1 MLQRGNQCYIKDET
15 LGNKAY
21 SALCLLAI
29 ELVSNNAM
37 LRYFPFFSRFSFNEI
52 HKDIFVSTFGY
63 ILPIKK
69 RLVGTYLGYN

>member
-1 MLQRGNQCYIKDET
+1 MEFEWRLYRVGKTTSSSNSFGQLTYIQKNKMLQRGNQCYIKDET

-37 LRYFPFFSRFSFNEI
+37 LRYFLFFF
-52 HKDIFVSTFGY
+52 
-63 ILPIKK
+63 
-69 RLVGTYLGYN
+69 

>member
-1 MLQRGNQCYIKDET
+1 MEFEWRLYRVGKTTSSSNSFGQLTYIQKKIMLQRGNQCYIKDET

-37 LRYFPFFSRFSFNEI
+37 LRYFLFFF
-52 HKDIFVSTFGY
+52 
-63 ILPIKK
+63 
-69 RLVGTYLGYN
+69 

>member
-1 MLQRGNQCYIKDET
+1 MEFEWQLYRVGKTTSSSNSFGQLTYIQKKIMLQRGNQCYIKDET

-37 LRYFPFFSRFSFNEI
+37 LRYFLFFF
-52 HKDIFVSTFGY
+52 
-63 ILPIKK
+63 
-69 RLVGTYLGYN
+69 